1 MVPTDGGTIN
11 MKNPKTIQG
20 ELQKASP
27 HFRQITE
34 VAALEHVVVV
44 SRHLHPMKD
53 RIEMLRR
60 DASPYGVLLY
70 TEEERFWVRVTRT
83 CRLDELCRDVELV
96 GGNVSNSP
104 NEVAVSRFIAMTFV
118 QDAGRRSGDF
128 FSGRTTTVTS
138 VFKALHPD
146 DAEKVISWSPDKSD
160 R

>member
-1 MVPTDGGTIN
+1 M
-11 MKNPKTIQG
+11 Q
-20 ELQKASP
+20 
-27 HFRQITE
+27 